1 MSQPRADASPL
12 LEAFLEMMAAE
23 RGAARN
29 TLAAYR
35 ADLLDFARFC
45 GGRGLTLEAA
55 ATDDLRAYLHDLYRG
70 GLSPRT
76 VARRLSALRQFHLF
90 LLRQGLRDDDPT
102 EPLDWPRPARRLPK
116 VLTEREVSALLA
128 AARALPDEEGLRA
141 SAMLE
146 LLYATGLRV
155 SELVTLPRGA
165 LRSGAEAILVRG
177 KGGKER
183 LVPLGG
189 AARSAV
195 EAWLARLAARPV
207 RGPGERYLFPS
218 RARAGHISRQGFAL
232 LLKQVAVAA
241 GLDPERVSPHVL
253 RHAFASHLLAHGADL
268 RALQAMLGHAD
279 IATTEIYTHLEQG
292 RAERAVA
299 EHHPLGR
306 RATRPAGSG

>member
-1 MSQPRADASPL
+1 
-12 LEAFLEMMAAE
+12 MMAAE

-29 TLAAYR
+29 TLAAYE
-35 ADLLDFARFC
+35 ADLMDFARFC
-45 GGRGLTLEAA
+45 ADRGVALEAA
-55 ATDDLRAYLHDLYRG
+55 ATDDLRTYLHGMYQG

-90 LLRQGLRDDDPT
+90 LIRHGLRHDDPT
-102 EPLDWPRPARRLPK
+102 EALDWPRAGRRLPK

-128 AARALPDEEGLRA
+128 AARRLPDEEGLRA

-165 LRSGAEAILVRG
+165 LRPGAEAILVSG

-195 EAWLARLAARPV
+195 EAWLARLASRPV

-218 RARAGHISRQGFAL
+218 RSRAGHFTRQGFSV

-299 EHHPLGR
+299 EHHPLAR
-306 RATRPAGSG
+306 RGTRPAGSG